1 MSGQLNPKALGF
13 GQLLIGSLIN
23 LSNNEGTQNKG
34 VVLAELMS
42 HFGRGIFPGMSI
54 HTPFP
59 TPQIPNP
66 SPSSWA
72 LPWESPSRAA
82 LVVLDPMVVLSQV
95 PAWSSFPADL
105 FLTPSLGSGSGN
117 SAMFWSGKRIVES
130 FKLQKGCFHSS
141 FLCELVLFQL
151 FIVFLNHLLG

>member
-1 MSGQLNPKALGF
+1 MSGQLNTKALGF

-34 VVLAELMS
+34 LVLAELMS
-42 HFGRGIFPGMSI
+42 HFRREIFTGMSI
-54 HTPFP
+54 P
-59 TPQIPNP
+59 TPHIPNP

-72 LPWESPSRAA
+72 LPRESPSRAA
-82 LVVLDPMVVLSQV
+82 LVVLDPMVVFSQV
-95 PAWSSFPADL
+95 PDWSSFPADL

-141 FLCELVLFQL
+141 ILCELVLFQL
-151 FIVFLNHLLG
+151 FIVSLNHLLG